1 MSFVELQRVLPGLR
15 GLRVHVVPAADEA
28 KVRAALTGAGFEI
41 VTVAGS
47 AITNVST
54 LFEEMARAFRFPDY
68 FGHNWAALTDCLR
81 DLGDRESPRIAVLW
95 LEADASLEA
104 DLQTFLDANQVLDLV
119 ASELAEGD
127 ALIKP
132 YQLEVFLLGAGPG
145 FAAHG

>member
-1 MSFVELQRVLPGLR
+1 VSFVDLQRVLPGLS

-28 KVRAALTGAGFEI
+28 KVRGALTGAGFDI
-41 VTVAGS
+41 VTVAGT
-47 AITNVST
+47 AITNAST

-95 LEADASLEA
+95 LDADASLEA
-104 DLQTFLDANQVLDLV
+104 DLQTFLDASHVLDQV

-127 ALIKP
+127 ARSKP
-132 YQLEVFLLGAGPG
+132 HQLEVFLLGAGPG
-145 FAAHG
+145 FAASA